1 MDTMRKIWCWIK
13 SAVRDLFWE
22 TWEEDLVFENRWWS
36 DPSKIASSLERGKA
50 DEAFLEQRGLTP
62 DDVWLE
68 DRGQGADGFW
78 TSRFRRR
85 A

>member
-1 MDTMRKIWCWIK
+1 MRKIWQWIK
-13 SAVRDLFWE
+13 DACHDLFWE
-22 TWEEDLVFENRWWS
+22 TWEADPAPVFENRWWS

-50 DEAFLEQRGLTP
+50 DAAFLARHGLTH